1 MLKKTELKRAVKG
14 LVPMKLW
21 NARRTASII
30 RQHKNV
36 AAFWIPV
43 IEAYYNGEIGSYS
56 LKPKKELDTQKVIWQ
71 YWGQG
76 MDKDCLPEIVQIC
89 FDSVDRNRGDYRV
102 IRLTDT
108 TVSEYIDLPN
118 FVWRKRENSQFT
130 RTLFSDLL
138 RIALL
143 SVYGGVW
150 LDATILLTGGLPD
163 TYGKYDFF
171 MFQRSEEEKNKKYW
185 EGVYAYYFGWR
196 TDFKVKVLN
205 SIIFAQKDSLVIST
219 LKDLLLYFWE
229 TQDFIPDYFFFQILF
244 DELITKRLSNK
255 NCPVI
260 NDCIPHIIQT
270 KINGKYEEVSFGEA
284 LKLTNIHKM
293 AYFDDAGIMR
303 LKTIL
308 KQNRRV

>member
-1 MLKKTELKRAVKG
+1 MLRKIELKKAVKG
-14 LVPMKLW
+14 LIPMKLW

-30 RQHKNV
+30 KQHKNV
-36 AAFWIPV
+36 AAFWTPV
-43 IEAYYNGEIGSYS
+43 IEAYYNGEIESYS

-76 MDKDCLPEIVQIC
+76 MDNVSLPGIVQIC
-89 FDSVDRNRGDYRV
+89 FDSVDRNKGAYRV
-102 IRLTDT
+102 IRLTDK
-108 TVSEYIDLPN
+108 TVSEYIDLPD
-118 FVWRKRENSQFT
+118 FVWRKRENAQFT

-150 LDATILLTGGLPD
+150 LDATILLTGPLPD

-171 MFQRSEEEKNKKYW
+171 MFQRSDEEKNKRY
-185 EGVYAYYFGWR
+185 
-196 TDFKVKVLN
+196 
-205 SIIFAQKDSLVIST
+205 SS

-229 TQDFIPDYFFFQILF
+229 TQDSVPDYFFFQILF
-244 DELITKRLSNK
+244 NELVTKRLSDR

-270 KINGKYEEVSFGEA
+270 KINGKYDDISFDET

-303 LKTIL
+303 LKMIL
-308 KQNRRV
+308 KQHGKV

>member
-1 MLKKTELKRAVKG
+1 MLRKIELKKAVKG
-14 LVPMKLW
+14 LIPMKLW

-30 RQHKNV
+30 KQHKNV
-36 AAFWIPV
+36 AAFWTPV
-43 IEAYYNGEIGSYS
+43 IEAYYNGEIESYS

-76 MDKDCLPEIVQIC
+76 MDNVSLPGIVQIC
-89 FDSVDRNRGDYRV
+89 FDSVDRNKGAYRV
-102 IRLTDT
+102 IRLTDK
-108 TVSEYIDLPN
+108 TVSEYIDLPD
-118 FVWRKRENSQFT
+118 FVWRKRENAQFT

-150 LDATILLTGGLPD
+150 LDATILLTGPLPD

-171 MFQRSEEEKNKKYW
+171 MFQRSDEEKNKRYW
-185 EGVYAYYFGWR
+185 KGVYAYYFGWR

-205 SIIFAQKDSLVIST
+205 SIIFARKDSVVISS

-229 TQDFIPDYFFFQILF
+229 TQDSVPDYFFFQILF
-244 DELITKRLSNK
+244 NELVTKRLSDR
-255 NCPVI
+255 NCPGI

-270 KINGKYEEVSFGEA
+270 KINGKYDDISFDEA

-303 LKTIL
+303 LKMIL
-308 KQNRRV
+308 KQHGKV

>member
-1 MLKKTELKRAVKG
+1 
-14 LVPMKLW
+14 MKLW

-108 TVSEYIDLPN
+108 TVSEYIDLPD

-130 RTLFSDLL
+130 RTLFSSG
-138 RIALL
+138 AL
-143 SVYGGVW
+143 V
-150 LDATILLTGGLPD
+150 
-163 TYGKYDFF
+163 
-171 MFQRSEEEKNKKYW
+171 
-185 EGVYAYYFGWR
+185 
-196 TDFKVKVLN
+196 
-205 SIIFAQKDSLVIST
+205 
-219 LKDLLLYFWE
+219 
-229 TQDFIPDYFFFQILF
+229 
-244 DELITKRLSNK
+244 
-255 NCPVI
+255 
-260 NDCIPHIIQT
+260 
-270 KINGKYEEVSFGEA
+270 
-284 LKLTNIHKM
+284 
-293 AYFDDAGIMR
+293 
-303 LKTIL
+303 
-308 KQNRRV
+308 

>member
-1 MLKKTELKRAVKG
+1 MLKKTELKRAVRG

-43 IEAYYNGEIGSYS
+43 IEAYYNEEIGSYS

-108 TVSEYIDLPN
+108 TVSEYIDLPD

-229 TQDFIPDYFFFQILF
+229 TQDSIPDYFFFQILF

>member
-1 MLKKTELKRAVKG
+1 MLRKIELKKAVKG
-14 LVPMKLW
+14 LIPMKLW

-30 RQHKNV
+30 KQHKNV
-36 AAFWIPV
+36 AAFWTPV
-43 IEAYYNGEIGSYS
+43 IEAYYNGEIESYS

-76 MDKDCLPEIVQIC
+76 MDNVSLPGIVQIC
-89 FDSVDRNRGDYRV
+89 FDSVDRNKGAYRV
-102 IRLTDT
+102 IRLTDK
-108 TVSEYIDLPN
+108 TVSEYI
-118 FVWRKRENSQFT
+118 
-130 RTLFSDLL
+130 DLL

-150 LDATILLTGGLPD
+150 LDATILLTGPLPD

-171 MFQRSEEEKNKKYW
+171 MFQRSDEEKNKRYW

-205 SIIFAQKDSLVIST
+205 SIIFGRKDSVVISS

-229 TQDFIPDYFFFQILF
+229 TQDSVPDYFFFQILF
-244 DELITKRLSNK
+244 NELVTKRLSDR

-270 KINGKYEEVSFGEA
+270 KINGKYDDISFDET

-303 LKTIL
+303 LKMIL
-308 KQNRRV
+308 KQHGKV

>member
-43 IEAYYNGEIGSYS
+43 IEAYYNEEIGSYS

-76 MDKDCLPEIVQIC
+76 MDKDSLPEIVQIC

-108 TVSEYIDLPN
+108 TVSEYIDLPD
-118 FVWRKRENSQFT
+118 FVWRKRENAQFT

-171 MFQRSEEEKNKKYW
+171 MFQRSEEEKNKRYW

-229 TQDFIPDYFFFQILF
+229 TQDSVPVYFFFQILF

>member
-1 MLKKTELKRAVKG
+1 
-14 LVPMKLW
+14 
-21 NARRTASII
+21 
-30 RQHKNV
+30 
-36 AAFWIPV
+36 
-43 IEAYYNGEIGSYS
+43 
-56 LKPKKELDTQKVIWQ
+56 
-71 YWGQG
+71 
-76 MDKDCLPEIVQIC
+76 MDKDSLPEIVQIC

-108 TVSEYIDLPN
+108 TVSEYIDLPD
-118 FVWRKRENSQFT
+118 FVWRKRENAQFT

-171 MFQRSEEEKNKKYW
+171 MFQRSEEEKNKRYW

-229 TQDFIPDYFFFQILF
+229 TQDSVPDYFFFQILF

>member
-108 TVSEYIDLPN
+108 TVSEYIDLPD
-118 FVWRKRENSQFT
+118 FVWRKRENAQFT

-163 TYGKYDFF
+163 AYGKYDFF
-171 MFQRSEEEKNKKYW
+171 MFQRSEEEKNKRYW

-229 TQDFIPDYFFFQILF
+229 TQDSIPDYFFFQILF

-284 LKLTNIHKM
+284 LQLTNIHKM

>member
-14 LVPMKLW
+14 LVPMKFW

-108 TVSEYIDLPN
+108 TVSEYIDLPD
-118 FVWRKRENSQFT
+118 FVWRKRENAQFT

-163 TYGKYDFF
+163 AYGKYDFF
-171 MFQRSEEEKNKKYW
+171 MFQRSEEEKNKRYW

-229 TQDFIPDYFFFQILF
+229 TQDSIPDYFFFQILF

-260 NDCIPHIIQT
+260 NDCIPHLIQT

>member
-1 MLKKTELKRAVKG
+1 
-14 LVPMKLW
+14 
-21 NARRTASII
+21 
-30 RQHKNV
+30 
-36 AAFWIPV
+36 
-43 IEAYYNGEIGSYS
+43 
-56 LKPKKELDTQKVIWQ
+56 
-71 YWGQG
+71 

-108 TVSEYIDLPN
+108 TVSEYIDLPD

-229 TQDFIPDYFFFQILF
+229 TQDSIPDYFFFQILF

>member
-108 TVSEYIDLPN
+108 TVSEYIDLPD
-118 FVWRKRENSQFT
+118 FVWRKRENAQFT

-163 TYGKYDFF
+163 AYGKYDFF
-171 MFQRSEEEKNKKYW
+171 MFQRSEEEKNKRYW

-229 TQDFIPDYFFFQILF
+229 TQDSIPDYFFFQILF

-260 NDCIPHIIQT
+260 NDCIPHLIQT

>member
-43 IEAYYNGEIGSYS
+43 IEAYYNEEIGSYS

-108 TVSEYIDLPN
+108 TVSEYIDLPD

-229 TQDFIPDYFFFQILF
+229 TQDSIPDYFFFQILF

>member
-108 TVSEYIDLPN
+108 TVSEYIDLPD

-229 TQDFIPDYFFFQILF
+229 TQDSIPDYFFFQILF